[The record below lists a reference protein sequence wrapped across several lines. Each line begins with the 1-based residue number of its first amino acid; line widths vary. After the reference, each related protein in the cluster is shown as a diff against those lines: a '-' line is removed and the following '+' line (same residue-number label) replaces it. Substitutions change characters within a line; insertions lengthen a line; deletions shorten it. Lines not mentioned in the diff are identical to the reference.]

1 MEQKN
6 LFLLL
11 KSALWND
18 ELSARSVHD
27 VDWGELYGLTKEQC
41 LIGIVADSFLY
52 LSIEQ
57 CNRNERLRWLVYVVS
72 LERKNQEMN
81 LLITRLF
88 KKFHQM
94 NHSPVLL
101 KGQTFA
107 ANYPYPLSLGITFIR
122 NKGL

>member
-27 VDWGELYGLTKEQC
+27 VDWDELYGLAKEQC
-41 LIGIVADSFLY
+41 LIGIVADSFQY
-52 LSIEQ
+52 LSEEQ

-81 LLITRLF
+81 LLITQLF

-94 NHSPVLL
+94 NLSPVLL
-101 KGQTFA
+101 KGQAFA
-107 ANYPYPLSLGITFIR
+107 ANCP
-122 NKGL
+122 